1 VHARRGFFQKSFF
14 NLEYS
19 TYICIVNQLNNN
31 KMEKVILGFFTA
43 WSWVL
48 GATVLVALSYAIV
61 QLCLGNYHST
71 ASFEF

>member
-1 VHARRGFFQKSFF
+1 VSTRRHFFQKSFF

-31 KMEKVILGFFTA
+31 KMERVFN
-43 WSWVL
+43 VV
-48 GATVLVALSYAIV
+48 ATVWVGALMTITAVSLTYAVV
-61 QLCLGNYHST
+61 QLCLGNYCST